1 MEVYTLTPQEGG
13 YRDGPLAQAQF
24 SYPGQCACDAEGNV
38 YVADQGN
45 HRIRKVGPG
54 LARRVVQS

>member
-45 HRIRKVGPG
+45 HRIR
-54 LARRVVQS
+54 